1 MKKKLPI
8 ILKMKYILNILYK
21 YNKRLHNIQDKLKE
35 CENMEI
41 YQLYGELITSNLYQF
56 DGNQKLK
63 EITVM
68 NYYNNTEITIP
79 LDNRYTLNINAK
91 RYFKKYKKLKN
102 ALEIVTKQKE
112 ETNLELDYLQSIVYE
127 LENSSTIEEVYEIF
141 GEVSENTIFQ
151 NSRSS
156 KNSANTNSL
165 KKIKKSNL
173 TKNKNVS
180 FNPIKY
186 NVEGYTVLV
195 GRNNKENDYLTL
207 KYAHKFDIW
216 FHTKDFHGSHTIL
229 QLKNVNDLNNI
240 SDTLISKV
248 AKLTVMHSKA
258 KNSSNVPVDYCQV
271 KYVKKPSGSKPG
283 MVIYTNYKTIY
294 I

>member
-1 MKKKLPI
+1 MKKFLEI
-8 ILKMKYILNILYK
+8 IYKEITNLISLIDTSSLSFEIIQKSDTKNKKDYVLTNLSSSQNEPYPLNFLIDDFYYEKETADNFKNERNNLLKYILNILYK

-56 DGNQKLK
+56 DGNQKSK

-141 GEVSENTIFQ
+141 DEISENTIFQ

-156 KNSANTNSL
+156 KNSTNTNSL
-165 KKIKKSNL
+165 KKIN
-173 TKNKNVS
+173 
-180 FNPIKY
+180 
-186 NVEGYTVLV
+186 
-195 GRNNKENDYLTL
+195 
-207 KYAHKFDIW
+207 
-216 FHTKDFHGSHTIL
+216 
-229 QLKNVNDLNNI
+229 
-240 SDTLISKV
+240 
-248 AKLTVMHSKA
+248 
-258 KNSSNVPVDYCQV
+258 
-271 KYVKKPSGSKPG
+271 
-283 MVIYTNYKTIY
+283 
-294 I
+294 